1 MLVVCCYDLF
11 ILGFPLSFVCYVSDP
26 LLIIFSSSLPLL
38 EFPTFLDY
46 FKQIRQA
53 DAPYASKCAAHWRL
67 FMRGPPNRPNEDEY
81 GLIEVGIPIGLLL

>member
-1 MLVVCCYDLF
+1 
-11 ILGFPLSFVCYVSDP
+11 VCYVSDP